1 MGVVSQNKGILVPL
15 DGQMLSEVAII
26 SGMALATIG
35 HRTKVD
41 WVAMTQNYDNIRDHI
56 ARVIPGFENFNEKL
70 RRPGG
75 FYLPNGPRERK
86 FTTENGKANFTT
98 TTLEKP
104 HLEPDQLV
112 LMTVRSHDQFNTT
125 IYEYNDR
132 YRGIHGERRV
142 LFMNK
147 QDMADRNIKAK
158 DLIDITS
165 HYEGEQRT
173 VEKFVAVPYDIPKG
187 NVCAYF
193 PEANP
198 LVPISSV
205 AKVSNTPTSKY
216 VVVTVV
222 LAEASNGASEK
233 VMAHEAMEA

>member
-1 MGVVSQNKGILVPL
+1 
-15 DGQMLSEVAII
+15 
-26 SGMALATIG
+26 
-35 HRTKVD
+35 
-41 WVAMTQNYDNIRDHI
+41 MTENYDVIRDHI
-56 ARVIPGFENFNEKL
+56 ARVIPGFEDFNMKL
-70 RRPGG
+70 RKPGG

-86 FTTENGKANFTT
+86 FTTDNGKANFST
-98 TTLEKP
+98 TTLEK
-104 HLEPDQLV
+104 HQLEPDQLV

-142 LFMNK
+142 LFMNPT
-147 QDMADRNIKAK
+147 DMADRGIKAK

-165 HYEGEQRT
+165 HFKGEERR

-198 LVPISSV
+198 LVPIGSV

-222 LAEASNGASEK
+222 PTAVNNDVRIKAR
-233 VMAHEAMEA
+233 EAMMAE

>member
-1 MGVVSQNKGILVPL
+1 
-15 DGQMLSEVAII
+15 MLSEVAII
-26 SGMALATIG
+26 SGVAIATLG
-35 HRTKVD
+35 DRSTTD
-41 WVAMTQNYDNIRDHI
+41 WVAMTRNYDVIRDHI

-70 RRPGG
+70 RQPGG

-86 FTTENGKANFTT
+86 FTTKNGKANFSTT
-98 TTLEKP
+98 KLEKHTLEP
-104 HLEPDQLV
+104 GQLV
-112 LMTVRSHDQFNTT
+112 LMTVRSHDRFNTT

-132 YRGIHGERRV
+132 YRGVHNERRV
-142 LFMNK
+142 LFMN
-147 QDMADRNIKAK
+147 QADMADRGLKAK

-165 HYEGEQRT
+165 HFAGEQRT

-198 LVPISSV
+198 LVPIASV

-222 LAEASNGASEK
+222 PATVSNGAAEK
-233 VMAHEAMEA
+233 VVAREAVEA

>member
-1 MGVVSQNKGILVPL
+1 
-15 DGQMLSEVAII
+15 
-26 SGMALATIG
+26 
-35 HRTKVD
+35 
-41 WVAMTQNYDNIRDHI
+41 
-56 ARVIPGFENFNEKL
+56 
-70 RRPGG
+70 PGG

-86 FTTENGKANFTT
+86 FTTEDGKAHFTT
-98 TTLEKP
+98 TELEKYP
-104 HLEPDQLV
+104 LTPGQLV

-125 IYEYNDR
+125 IYDYNDR

-142 LFMNK
+142 LFMNREDIAERGL
-147 QDMADRNIKAK
+147 QAK

-165 HYEGEQRT
+165 HFEGEQRK
-173 VEKFVAVPYDIPKG
+173 VEVFQVVPYDIPKG

-216 VVVTVV
+216 VVVTVEKSKV
-222 LAEASNGASEK
+222 SRATVQHHPVAAEAA
-233 VMAHEAMEA
+233 MA